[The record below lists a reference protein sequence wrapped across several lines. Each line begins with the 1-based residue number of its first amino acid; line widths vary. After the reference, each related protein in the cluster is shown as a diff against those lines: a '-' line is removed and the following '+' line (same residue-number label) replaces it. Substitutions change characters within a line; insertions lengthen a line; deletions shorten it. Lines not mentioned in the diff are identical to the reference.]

1 MKNSR
6 YEIKFILNSA
16 QVSEAFEWIYF
27 HTSDKPVYQPR
38 IVNSIYFDDVHF
50 NSVKDNLIG
59 ISRRSKYRL
68 RWYGGLNEQGI
79 ESINFEIKNRV
90 NRTGNKIR
98 KKVFSGFK
106 LNDMKFG
113 DLMTFLKNE
122 PGENL
127 CIDKA
132 LYPTL
137 QVAYKRKYFEGGQG
151 IRVTLDSDIYYYKT
165 PLHSKISSSQ
175 PISYPMTIM
184 EVKFHPDLVKVV
196 SSSFK
201 EFHLIPKRHSKYL
214 TGISMLGNATYI

>member
-1 MKNSR
+1 
-6 YEIKFILNSA
+6 
-16 QVSEAFEWIYF
+16 
-27 HTSDKPVYQPR
+27 
-38 IVNSIYFDDVHF
+38 
-50 NSVKDNLIG
+50 
-59 ISRRSKYRL
+59 
-68 RWYGGLNEQGI
+68 
-79 ESINFEIKNRV
+79 
-90 NRTGNKIR
+90 
-98 KKVFSGFK
+98 
-106 LNDMKFG
+106 MKFG

-122 PGENL
+122 PGINL
-127 CIDKA
+127 FIDKA

-151 IRVTLDSDIYYYKT
+151 IRVTLDSDIHYYKT

-214 TGISMLGNATYI
+214 IGISMLGSATYL